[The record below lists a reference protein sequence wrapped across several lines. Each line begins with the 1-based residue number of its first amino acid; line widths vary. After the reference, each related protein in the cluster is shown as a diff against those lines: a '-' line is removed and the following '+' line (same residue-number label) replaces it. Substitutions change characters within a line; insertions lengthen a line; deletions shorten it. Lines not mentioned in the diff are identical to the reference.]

1 LRSGSRSRRGGS
13 EAIAGLL
20 LFTILSIATFSAYL
34 IAVERLR
41 GAADVSES
49 VLRLHRAIVEVAYR
63 PGSSRLVRVY
73 VPEGCRI
80 EFRENR
86 MVVYGLKADVTALL
100 GRSGNGVLVDVKLES
115 GVLTAYYDA
124 TFNDY
129 TITSGYHSLIVVS
142 RGFGVV
148 VLSEG

>member
-1 LRSGSRSRRGGS
+1 MRSGSRSRRGGS
-13 EAIAGLL
+13 EVVAGLL
-20 LFTILSIATFSAYL
+20 LFTILSVTTFSAYL
-34 IAVERLR
+34 LAVERLR
-41 GAADVSES
+41 RAADVSES
-49 VLRLHRAIVEVAYR
+49 VLRLHRAVVEVAYR

-80 EFRENR
+80 EFRGNR
-86 MVVYGLKADVTALL
+86 MVVYGVEADVTALL
-100 GRSGNGVLVDVKLES
+100 RRSGDGVLVDVRLEQEI
-115 GVLTAYYDA
+115 LTAYYDA
-124 TFNDY
+124 SFNDY

>member
-1 LRSGSRSRRGGS
+1 MRSGSRSKRGGS

-34 IAVERLR
+34 FAISTLR
-41 GAADVSES
+41 RTTDVSES
-49 VLRLHRAIVEVAYR
+49 VLKLHRAIVEVAYR

-80 EFRENR
+80 EFRGSR
-86 MVVYGLKADVTALL
+86 MVVYGAKADLAVLL
-100 GRSGNGVLVDVKLES
+100 RRSGDGVLVDVKLEG

-124 TFNDY
+124 SFNDY